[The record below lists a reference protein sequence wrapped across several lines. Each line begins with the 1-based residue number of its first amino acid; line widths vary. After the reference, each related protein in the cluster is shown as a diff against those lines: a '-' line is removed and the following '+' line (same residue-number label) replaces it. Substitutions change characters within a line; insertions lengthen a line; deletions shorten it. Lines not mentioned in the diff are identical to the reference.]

1 MKSDKTKPG
10 KPGKTPRFLGVIEGY
25 LPGRYTP
32 GNPSACDIRHTAH
45 LVMTSQEII
54 IDLADMV
61 DLELNDVAEAMSYL
75 GYVVARIDGKTGW
88 LLGIQ
93 K

>member
-1 MKSDKTKPG
+1 
-10 KPGKTPRFLGVIEGY
+10 
-25 LPGRYTP
+25 
-32 GNPSACDIRHTAH
+32 
-45 LVMTSQEII
+45 MTSQEII